1 MKLYCAHSLDLEV
14 QQCNWHFVE
23 WSRRRSGRA
32 GLQAQ
37 EADSNQSKP
46 DQHKGTS
53 RSSSGLKIQEVNR
66 SGSEAPLFSVFL
78 ELHSPSFLRLSA
90 ICFLFSPFFL
100 CRVAF
105 LLLLP
110 TAQTWLPY
118 FFFIFSLHIT
128 GSSFIHLTRT
138 VSNGFLFY
146 SWGIFHCV
154 YVPQLPYQFVCQWTS
169 RLLPCPSY
177 CKWCCVSQT

>member
-53 RSSSGLKIQEVNR
+53 RSSSGLKIQELNI

-78 ELHSPSFLRLSA
+78 ELHSPSFLGLSA
-90 ICFLFSPFFL
+90 D
-100 CRVAF
+100 
-105 LLLLP
+105 LL
-110 TAQTWLPY
+110 
-118 FFFIFSLHIT
+118 FIFPILSVQ
-128 GSSFIHLTRT
+128 SSFSASPAHSPNVATIL
-138 VSNGFLFY
+138 FLHFLSPY
-146 SWGIFHCV
+146 NRLEFH
-154 YVPQLPYQFVCQWTS
+154 PPH
-169 RLLPCPSY
+169 
-177 CKWCCVSQT
+177 

>member
-23 WSRRRSGRA
+23 WSRRCSGGA
-32 GLQAQ
+32 GLQAK
-37 EADSNQSKP
+37 EADSNQSKLN
-46 DQHKGTS
+46 QHKGTS
-53 RSSSGLKIQEVNR
+53 YSLSGLKNQELNI
-66 SGSEAPLFSVFL
+66 SGSEAPLFSL
-78 ELHSPSFLRLSA
+78 LSWSCILPPLCCSQP

-110 TAQTWLPY
+110 TAQRWLPY
-118 FFFIFSLHIT
+118 FFFIFSPHIT

-138 VSNGFLFY
+138 DSNGLLFY
-146 SWGIFHCV
+146 RWVILHCV
-154 YVPQLPYQFVCQWTS
+154 YIPQLPCQFICQWTS
-169 RLLPCPSY
+169 RLLLCPSY
-177 CKWCCVSQT
+177 CK